1 VVWPGIL
8 QAEQPASSG
17 ASTGTIHGTVLYEA
31 DPLKP
36 WRLGRYYIRNAKV
49 GELAEAVV
57 AISDRG
63 LTDSEVSR
71 SPATITIDQKNFQ
84 FIPETVAIRTDD
96 QIRFLNSDDH
106 VHNVKSAHPKLSFN
120 INMPVGGEHVETFS
134 KASGIRQPYQ
144 IECVYHASMRAWIF
158 VFDHPWFALT
168 GEDGSFELKNVPAGE
183 YRLDVVHPAG
193 NLHASEKVKIVAGKE
208 SKIQITLRPS
218 QP

>member
-1 VVWPGIL
+1 
-8 QAEQPASSG
+8 
-17 ASTGTIHGTVLYEA
+17 
-31 DPLKP
+31 
-36 WRLGRYYIRNAKV
+36 
-49 GELAEAVV
+49 
-57 AISDRG
+57 
-63 LTDSEVSR
+63 
-71 SPATITIDQKNFQ
+71 
-84 FIPETVAIRTDD
+84 
-96 QIRFLNSDDH
+96 
-106 VHNVKSAHPKLSFN
+106 
-120 INMPVGGEHVETFS
+120 MPVGGEHVETFS